1 MALPVAT
8 LALLSFSAPVIR
20 HNSCRASL
28 IAALALHCYSNVKQ
42 QAISI
47 MTEIMYTAD
56 KYETLCHLMQ
66 IRHLYCICGLQLY
79 LYTDL
84 HT

>member
-8 LALLSFSAPVIR
+8 LAILSFSAPAIR
-20 HNSCRASL
+20 HNSCCASL
-28 IAALALHCYSNVKQ
+28 IAALALHCCGNMKQ

-47 MTEIMYTAD
+47 MTGLACTAD
-56 KYETLCHLMQ
+56 KYGMQ
-66 IRHLYCICGLQLY
+66 PPHAKQVFILYMLFAGVFQ
-79 LYTDL
+79 